1 MWIVVSAG
9 VPYDIIIIF
18 YLTRCLFY
26 CCLWLVGYFRDEC
39 FVLIPGGLWTV
50 VVDDGYL
57 SDHLHNK
64 LATKDRKC

>member
-1 MWIVVSAG
+1 MDCG
-9 VPYDIIIIF
+9 QC
-18 YLTRCLFY
+18 RCSLRY
-26 CCLWLVGYFRDEC
+26 YYYILSNTLSLLLLWLVGYFRDEC